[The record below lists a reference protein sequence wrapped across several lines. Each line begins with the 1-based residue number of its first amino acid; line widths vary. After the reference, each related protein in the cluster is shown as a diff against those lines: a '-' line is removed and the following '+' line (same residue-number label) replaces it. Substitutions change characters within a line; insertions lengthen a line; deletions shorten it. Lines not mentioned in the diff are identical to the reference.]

1 MVIFQSF
8 LYVYQRV
15 IIHQPLLA
23 ILQWYPKVSR
33 IKWNIHWWALVSY
46 VFPWHLRPR
55 PKAKA
60 VPLHQCL
67 SNLSQSKPPMKHTP
81 NIYIY
86 MSKYVSF
93 PDFWRWFL
101 MFLGVFH
108 IWIIWDYK
116 LSINWDYTKLQLTSH
131 FVNHPITCC
140 TQYCSGKGLLDGSVA
155 WVWSSNRLKSVLLFV
170 LFFAQVFQFKKHP
183 GHQGHLFACFRP
195 LRFLFCYFP
204 IFVID
209 CAFICFCSCFF
220 LQQLGLH

>member
-1 MVIFQSF
+1 MFTIVI
-8 LYVYQRV
+8 

-46 VFPWHLRPR
+46 VFPWHFSGPD
-55 PKAKA
+55 PKPKLFLCISAL
-60 VPLHQCL
+60 VTWVNPSSLIL
-67 SNLSQSKPPMKHTP
+67 KHTP
-81 NIYIY
+81 N
-86 MSKYVSF
+86 MSKHVSF

-116 LSINWDYTKLQLTSH
+116 LSINWDYTKLQLTSL
-131 FVNHPITCC
+131 FVNYPITCC

-204 IFVID
+204 AFLID
-209 CAFICFCSCFF
+209 SAFICFCSCFF